1 MGQYRKAQLHSE
13 VNTDKVERQQNLSHH
28 VLQPL
33 PVQQTDNRPDSD
45 RRWSEI
51 SATGDVA
58 STEKKSLHRHT
69 SFTLRKRNR
78 SYPETRFKSAR
89 LGFVCN
95 NFILNILHP

>member
-58 STEKKSLHRHT
+58 SAEKKSLHLIHRSPSVKGTDRILKPDSSRQGSVLFVTT
-69 SFTLRKRNR
+69 SF
-78 SYPETRFKSAR
+78 
-89 LGFVCN
+89 
-95 NFILNILHP
+95 